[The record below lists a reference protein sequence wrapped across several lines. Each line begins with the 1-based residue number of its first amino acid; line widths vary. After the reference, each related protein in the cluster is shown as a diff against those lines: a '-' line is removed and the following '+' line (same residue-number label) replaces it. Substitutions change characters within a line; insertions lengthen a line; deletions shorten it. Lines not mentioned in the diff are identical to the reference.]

1 MKRPSEK
8 EIEEKIRQFA
18 KKKCGTIGMHNMYY
32 IFSEDKDGNVTGE
45 AYAIN
50 SYTDAGLRH
59 VFVNRKGWIMNEYNA
74 GGGFDDSHAGWLHF
88 GTEWPEVTQENPNAG
103 TPLDPN
109 FGSMYNEVFNVY
121 FGTFNHHHQWY
132 NYIRNSTPLDLT
144 FNETFLIG
152 TVQYAYCSTE
162 YNYNN
167 LTENVQIKEL
177 GIRSYDSGNVITL
190 HARVTDEN
198 GDPSFIWKR
207 VNEKLTVYIYGSH
220 SVPISLMKNKY
231 DAGWNDNIWN
241 VFDAEFLFVNPQ
253 LLWYT
258 AYAYIRL
265 KANVTDKAS
274 EYRYYIYGYGTD
286 DGAVTTSTD
295 ESNTNHQVL
304 HNCKLPT
311 VLFEGKRDF
320 VDSVYT
326 RHYIEKYISNKVTYR
341 LNSIN
346 DIKFIRQDVSD
357 TDVLETNML
366 TCNNSSDSWWND
378 DYRITNM
385 FGVEYNETTWKG
397 LLPTTYFTLQE
408 IKMFNIQ
415 TNAFDINEQFSSHDD
430 LLYHFTWAYNGYVRM
445 KWPDDNSYDTA
456 IFMNPNPHYA
466 ITKFNDTIT
475 EMWCSDAWW
484 DVSTWQNIPN
494 YLNISTALGKKRYYI
509 IKWSDDITLHPVY
522 ETSEPRLIPM
532 TQYKEL
538 GVNLQGNS
546 NQNQNYQ
553 HCIRILGNDVD
564 HFIVG
569 FNQIV
574 CLDSNKDHVSTTTIN
589 GYDGGTPSRNHKY
602 YYGSKICVLSL
613 SYEENNS
620 SSAASGKGAR
630 IYDVSDP
637 TNVTY
642 TDVIVDSNTNATNT
656 TYIHH
661 MGHLM
666 NDKPYVVFWDKIQ
679 NQNSKYCFQVLDFS
693 QSNTADMVTEFEDA
707 INPILIAH
715 SDFVM
720 YRDATDMEHLIFN
733 IYDLANGQTVHTFQ
747 LSDAYFGDF
756 VGCHAYSTDG
766 TLNGCLIYIT
776 IYNPTTQTNV
786 TYHYSPSEQI
796 ATVTTCPNITS
807 TWTSP
812 TLQWFGCEH
821 CGLLYVMNDS
831 KSNGYFYIYNPSNPM
846 NATQYSGMQQ
856 QACILK
862 YINQSKQLILGGLT
876 HVLSSYVYEN
886 RVRVID
892 IGHLLYNG
900 ENMIAANDWFP
911 YDRQYAKDDI
921 AIPYDKGCIMYKKGS
936 NANKELIYVPIEK
949 CIPHYAKLSTRTIQA
964 YNNPIQIGGIELND
978 CFTNIVDRTSPVV

>member
-50 SYTDAGLRH
+50 SYTDAGLRY
-59 VFVNRKGWIMNEYNA
+59 VFVDQMGWIMNEYYSGTYN
-74 GGGFDDSHAGWLHF
+74 STSAGWLHF

-109 FGSMYNEVFNVY
+109 FGSMYNEVFDVY
-121 FGTFNHHHQWY
+121 FGSFKGYNHFF
-132 NYIRNSTPLDLT
+132 NYIYNSTPLDLT
-144 FNETFLIG
+144 VNGTFLIG
-152 TVQYAYCSTE
+152 TVPYSYCSTD
-162 YNYNN
+162 YNYSN

-177 GIRSYDSGNVITL
+177 GIESYNSGNAITL

-207 VNEKLTVYIYGSH
+207 INEKLTVYIYGSH

-231 DAGWNDNIWN
+231 DAGWNGNAWN

-258 AYAYIRL
+258 KGASVRL
-265 KANVTDKAS
+265 KANVNDKTS
-274 EYRYYIYGYGTD
+274 EYYYSLSGNGSS
-286 DGAVTTSTD
+286 DGAVTTVTD
-295 ESNTNHQVL
+295 ESDTNHQVL
-304 HNCKLPT
+304 HNCKLPS
-311 VLFEGKRDF
+311 VLFEGQHDF
-320 VDSVYT
+320 VDSIYT
-326 RHYIEKYISNKVTYR
+326 RHSIGSDRT
-341 LNSIN
+341 SIN
-346 DIKFIRQDVSD
+346 NIKFIRQSASN

-366 TCNNSSDSWWND
+366 TCNNGPDSWWND

-385 FGVEYNETTWKG
+385 FGLGYNSTAWRG

-415 TNAFDINEQFSSHDD
+415 TNAFDINEQFSSCDD
-430 LLYHFTWAYNGYVRM
+430 LLYHFTWAYSGYVRM

-456 IFMNPNPHYA
+456 VFMNPNPQYA
-466 ITKFNDTIT
+466 ITKFNNTIT

-484 DVSTWQNIPN
+484 DVSTWQNIPD
-494 YLNISTALGKKRYYI
+494 YSNISTALGKKRYYI
-509 IKWSDDITLHPVY
+509 IKWSNGVTLNPEY
-522 ETSEPRLIPM
+522 GTSEPRLIPM

-546 NQNQNYQ
+546 DWWQQNYQ

-564 HFIVG
+564 HFVVG
-569 FNQIV
+569 LNQIV

-589 GYDGGTPSRNHKY
+589 GYGGGTPSRNHKY
-602 YYGSKICVLSL
+602 YYGSKICILNL
-613 SYEENNS
+613 SYEEGDS
-620 SSAASGKGAR
+620 TYSGKGAR

-637 TNVTY
+637 TDVTY
-642 TDVIVDSNTNATNT
+642 TDVVVDTNTNVTNS

-693 QSNTADMVTEFEDA
+693 QSNTAEMVTEFEDA
-707 INPILIAH
+707 INPAVIAH
-715 SDFVM
+715 SNFVM
-720 YRDATDMEHLIFN
+720 YRDATDMEHLIFH

-747 LSDAYFGDF
+747 LNDAYFGDL
-756 VGCHAYSTDG
+756 VGCHAYSTNG

-776 IYNPTTQTNV
+776 IQNPTTQANV
-786 TYHYSPSEQI
+786 TYHYSPSTQI
-796 ATVTTCPNITS
+796 TTVTTCPNVTS
-807 TWTSP
+807 TWTNP
-812 TLQWFGCEH
+812 ALQWFGCEH
-821 CGLLYVMNDS
+821 CGLLYVMNSSRSD
-831 KSNGYFYIYNPSNPM
+831 GYFYIYNPSNPM
-846 NATQYSGMQQ
+846 TAIQYSGMQQ
-856 QACILK
+856 QVCILK
-862 YINQSKQLILGGLT
+862 YINQSKQLILGGLS
-876 HVLSSYVYEN
+876 HALSGTVQWN
-886 RVRVID
+886 RARVID

-900 ENMIAANDWFP
+900 ENMITADDWFP
-911 YDRQYAKDDI
+911 YEDQFEKDDI

-978 CFTNIVDRTSPVV
+978 CFTNVVNRTSPVV